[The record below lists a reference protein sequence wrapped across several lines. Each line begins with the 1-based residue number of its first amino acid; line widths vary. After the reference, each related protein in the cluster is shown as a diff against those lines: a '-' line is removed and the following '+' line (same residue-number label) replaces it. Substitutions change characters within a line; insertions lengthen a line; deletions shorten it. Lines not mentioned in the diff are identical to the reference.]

1 MKLYCFFVLANVGL
15 FDTSNKLLQND
26 KPCIHILYEV
36 LLSLFEKLLCRFVK
50 AGVMSTAK
58 SVLSFDFLDRTNQKD
73 DANLFIGKEA
83 RDFVAKYGNIV
94 DLAKFY
100 THVRVYYE
108 SICSYMAKKFPFGD
122 EVLKNATV
130 ADIISK
136 QDAFEFFSVELF
148 LKRFMLLSNLFAEK
162 NSKDDLEMEF
172 IEYQVDKLPEE
183 ILSEERLDVQWHLLS
198 QIKDVTTG
206 KSKYGNLVSFMLAI
220 LVIFHSNVEC
230 EWTFSLVTKNKTKYR
245 PNMTT
250 KTLSSLISHKIT

>member
-1 MKLYCFFVLANVGL
+1 
-15 FDTSNKLLQND
+15 
-26 KPCIHILYEV
+26 
-36 LLSLFEKLLCRFVK
+36 
-50 AGVMSTAK
+50 MSTAK
-58 SVLSFDFLDRTNQKD
+58 LVLSVDFLDRTNQKD

-83 RDFVAKYGNIV
+83 RDFVAKYGDIV

-122 EVLKNATV
+122 EVLKDATV
-130 ADIISK
+130 ADISK
-136 QDAFEFFSVELF
+136 RDAFEFSSVDFF

-183 ILSEERLDVQWHLLS
+183 ILSEERLDVLWHLLS

-206 KSKYGNLVSFMLAI
+206 KSKYGNLASFMLAI
-220 LVIFHSNVEC
+220 IVIFHSNVEC
-230 EWTFSLVTKNKTKYR
+230 ERTFSLVTKNKIKYR

-250 KTLSSLISHKIT
+250 KTLSSLISHKTYMASTGEQAYNCELSQNF